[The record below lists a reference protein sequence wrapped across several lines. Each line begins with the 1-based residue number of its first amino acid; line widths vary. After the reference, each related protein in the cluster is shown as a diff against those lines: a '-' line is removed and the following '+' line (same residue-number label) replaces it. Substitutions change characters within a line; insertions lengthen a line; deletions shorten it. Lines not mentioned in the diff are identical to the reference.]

1 MDEEE
6 IIDDENRVDEEE
18 MAYQRQLWMLERDNR
33 RFQQEFGDNDDDG
46 GRAKFVRLMGEY

>member
-18 MAYQRQLWMLERDNR
+18 MAYQRQLWLVERDNR
-33 RFQQEFGDNDDDG
+33 RFHNEFGDNDDDS
-46 GRAKFVRLMGEY
+46 RSKFVRLMGEY